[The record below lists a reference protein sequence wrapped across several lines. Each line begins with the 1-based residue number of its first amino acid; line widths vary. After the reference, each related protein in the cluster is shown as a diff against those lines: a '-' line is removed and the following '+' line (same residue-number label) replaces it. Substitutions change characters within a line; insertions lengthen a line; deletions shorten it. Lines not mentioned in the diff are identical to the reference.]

1 MYDELLVGIIKGVF
15 VVGSVAM
22 FVLLGFI
29 KGRQS

>member
-15 VVGSVAM
+15 VVGSVTM
-22 FVLLGFI
+22 FVVLGLI